1 MVIAVDFDGTIVEHE
16 YPAIGRPIPF
26 AIETLLQLQKDNHKL
41 ILWTVREG
49 NCCRMPWIT
58 VQKGDSIFTPRM
70 PISRV
75 RTERKPPGSWE
86 PIFYRRPKSG
96 RLAGLGCDLQR
107 SECHREQRESFADHG
122 RLVGN
127 AGTEEEKRIVR
138 EKISSRIIFKNRNC
152 NRY

>member
-49 NCCRMPWIT
+49 HCCRRPWIT
-58 VQKGDSIFTPRM
+58 VQKEDSIFTPKM

-75 RTERKPPGSWE
+75 RTERKPPESWE
-86 PIFYRRPKSG
+86 PIFLRRPKSW
-96 RLAGLGCDLQR
+96 RLAGWGVIYNAVNATVNKGKALQIMAGSSAMPEPKKKR
-107 SECHREQRESFADHG
+107 GLFG
-122 RLVGN
+122 R
-127 AGTEEEKRIVR
+127 R
-138 EKISSRIIFKNRNC
+138 
-152 NRY
+152 